1 MSAKWLTTLIRA
13 RKAQTD
19 LAAQQLA
26 TARHAERLAQLRL
39 NRADNHL
46 EELQNGEHQADP
58 AAFVAALVA
67 VQSAAAAR
75 AVAAGATRTA
85 NADTARHVRNLGIA
99 ATSQFSIEELRDREQ
114 REQAEDAA
122 RTAQHELDEAA
133 ATVHR
138 RQTRKELP

>member
-1 MSAKWLTTLIRA
+1 MSAKWLTSLVRA

-26 TARHAERLAQLRL
+26 AARRAERLARLRL
-39 NRADNHL
+39 NRADDHID
-46 EELQNGEHQADP
+46 ELQNGEHETDP
-58 AAFVAALVA
+58 TAFVAALVA

-75 AVAAGATRTA
+75 AVAAGAARST
-85 NADTARHVRNLGIA
+85 NADTARRVRDLGVA
-99 ATSQFSIEELRDREQ
+99 ATSQFSVEELRNREDR
-114 REQAEDAA
+114 AEAAVAA

-138 RQTRKELP
+138 RQTREELP